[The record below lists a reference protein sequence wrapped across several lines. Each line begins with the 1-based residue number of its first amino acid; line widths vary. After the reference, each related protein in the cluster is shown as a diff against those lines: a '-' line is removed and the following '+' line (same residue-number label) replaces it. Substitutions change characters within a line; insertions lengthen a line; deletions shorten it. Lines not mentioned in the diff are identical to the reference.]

1 MATDGRAQGVDVTFN
16 PERLWRIVDGG
27 KGGGKADVAMEIA
40 EMFVLTAAPIA
51 QREPAPDLFNI
62 VVPFRNSSL
71 YPLTPRFP
79 AIVGFY
85 PYARRLLSVVV
96 LLTALSG
103 VAYADAR
110 SDAKAQVE
118 FGIAVAQRG
127 LWKEAI
133 YRWERATQID
143 PTYAA
148 GFNNLAVAYEHEGML
163 DKAAEAYERAL
174 KLEPNNALV
183 RQNFELFKE
192 IHDRTTQS
200 QTP

>member
-1 MATDGRAQGVDVTFN
+1 M
-16 PERLWRIVDGG
+16 P
-27 KGGGKADVAMEIA
+27 K
-40 EMFVLTAAPIA
+40 
-51 QREPAPDLFNI
+51 
-62 VVPFRNSSL
+62 
-71 YPLTPRFP
+71 
-79 AIVGFY
+79 
-85 PYARRLLSVVV
+85 RLLPVVL

-118 FGIAVAQRG
+118 FGIAVATKG

-148 GFNNLAVAYEHEGML
+148 AFNNLAVAYEHEGML
-163 DKAAEAYERAL
+163 EKAGEAYERAL
-174 KLEPNNALV
+174 KLEPNNAMV

-192 IHDRTTQS
+192 IHDRTNQS